1 MFEVVC
7 AILLAVAL
15 DRFVPEHLRVDP
27 FVWVRDMGGFV
38 AQRFDGDSRSHGT
51 ISLVIIVVVVF
62 IAIVILHFVL
72 GLIAWIFQ
80 FAFDV
85 LVLSWCVG
93 LHRLGER
100 AQDVADALQAGEI
113 SVANE
118 NLRILSGQLSDD
130 LSEPSIAHDTV
141 AAVLK
146 QGNSNVIA
154 PLFWFALLGPFGAI
168 LQRMTGALARLWA
181 GDAERAAGFG
191 WATVRL
197 SNLLGWLPARITALS
212 YAAVGSFEDAVR
224 CWRQAE
230 DLWSNSVD
238 APLLAAGLG
247 AMQMKHCEAAA
258 GGDDDEALVI
268 VTADTTHVQR
278 ALALVWR
285 ALLFWLLLA
294 FLLLVF
300 SLVAS

>member
-7 AILLAVAL
+7 AVLLAVAL
-15 DRFVPEHLRVDP
+15 DRFVPEHFRVDP
-27 FVWVRDMGGFV
+27 FMWVRAMGEFV
-38 AQRFDGDSRSHGT
+38 AQRFDGDSRAHGT
-51 ISLVIIVVVVF
+51 IALVIVVVVVL
-62 IAIVILHFVL
+62 IVIVILHFVL

-85 LVLSWCVG
+85 IVLFWCVG
-93 LHRLGER
+93 LHRLGQR
-100 AQDVADALQAGEI
+100 AEDVVDALQAGEI
-113 SVANE
+113 PVANE
-118 NLRILSGQLSDD
+118 KLRTLSGQLSDD

-141 AAVLK
+141 VAVLK

-168 LQRMTGALARLWA
+168 LQRMTGALSRLWA
-181 GDAERAAGFG
+181 GDAERAVGFG
-191 WATVRL
+191 WATVHL
-197 SNLLGWLPARITALS
+197 SNLLDWAPARVTALS
-212 YAAVGSFEDAVR
+212 YAAVGSFEDALR
-224 CWRQAE
+224 CWRDAG
-230 DLWSNSVD
+230 DVWSDSADV
-238 APLLAAGLG
+238 PLLAAGLG
-247 AMQMKHCEAAA
+247 AMQMKNCEVAA
-258 GGDDDEALVI
+258 GGDDDEALDL

-285 ALLFWLLLA
+285 ALLFWLLLV

>member
-15 DRFVPEHLRVDP
+15 DRVVPEPLRVDP
-27 FVWVRDMGGFV
+27 FVWVRAMGEFV
-38 AQRFDGDSRSHGT
+38 GQRLDGDSRSQGT
-51 ISLVIIVVVVF
+51 IALVIVAVVVLIV
-62 IAIVILHFVL
+62 IVILHFVL

-80 FAFDV
+80 FALDV
-85 LVLSWCVG
+85 LVLFWCVG

-100 AQDVADALQAGEI
+100 SQDVIDALQVGEV

-118 NLRILSGQLSDD
+118 NLRKLSGQLSDD
-130 LSEPSIAHDTV
+130 LSESSIAHDTV
-141 AAVLK
+141 MAVLK

-154 PLFWFALLGPFGAI
+154 PLFWFVLLGPFGAI
-168 LQRMTGALARLWA
+168 LQRMTGTLSQLWA
-181 GDAERAAGFG
+181 GDAERSAGFD
-191 WATVRL
+191 WATVHL
-197 SNLLGWLPARITALS
+197 SNLLDWAPARVTALS
-212 YAAVGSFEDAVR
+212 YAAVGSFEDALR
-224 CWRQAE
+224 CWRHAGGMMS
-230 DLWSNSVD
+230 DSAD
-238 APLLAAGLG
+238 APLMAAGLG
-247 AMQMKHCEAAA
+247 AMQMNNYVPAA
-258 GGDDDEALVI
+258 GDDDDEAFVV
-268 VTADTTHVQR
+268 VTADTIHVQR

>member
-15 DRFVPEHLRVDP
+15 DRVVAEHLRVDP
-27 FVWVRDMGGFV
+27 FVWIHAMGVFV
-38 AQRFDGDSRSHGT
+38 AQRLGGDSRSHGT
-51 ISLVIIVVVVF
+51 IALVTLVVVVF
-62 IAIVILHFVL
+62 IVIVILHFVL

-85 LVLSWCVG
+85 LVLFWCVG

-100 AQDVADALQAGEI
+100 AQDVIDALQAGEA

-118 NLRILSGQLSDD
+118 NLRKLSGQLSDD

-141 AAVLK
+141 MTVLK
-146 QGNSNVIA
+146 QGNTNVIA
-154 PLFWFALLGPFGAI
+154 PLFWFVLLGPFGAI
-168 LQRMTGALARLWA
+168 LQRMTGALSRLWA
-181 GDAERAAGFG
+181 GDAEASAGFG
-191 WATVRL
+191 WATVHL
-197 SNLLGWLPARITALS
+197 SNLLDWAPARITALG
-212 YAAVGSFEDAVR
+212 YAAVGSFEDALR
-224 CWRQAE
+224 CWRRVGGMLSDSA
-230 DLWSNSVD
+230 D

-247 AMQMKHCEAAA
+247 AMQMNNYEAAA
-258 GGDDDEALVI
+258 GDDDDKAFVV

-285 ALLFWLLLA
+285 ALLFWLLLV

-300 SLVAS
+300 GLVAS

>member
-7 AILLAVAL
+7 AILLAAAL
-15 DRFVPEHLRVDP
+15 DRLVPEHLRVDP
-27 FVWVRDMGGFV
+27 FVWVRAMGEFV
-38 AQRFDGDSRSHGT
+38 AQRLDGDSRSHGT
-51 ISLVIIVVVVF
+51 VALVIVVVVVL
-62 IAIVILHFVL
+62 IVIVILHFVL

-100 AQDVADALQAGEI
+100 AQDIIDALQVGEI

-118 NLRILSGQLSDD
+118 NLRTLSGQLSDD

-141 AAVLK
+141 VAVLK

-154 PLFWFALLGPFGAI
+154 PLFWFVLLGPFGAI
-168 LQRMTGALARLWA
+168 LQRITGPLCRLWA
-181 GDAERAAGFG
+181 GDAERSAGFG
-191 WATVRL
+191 WATVHL
-197 SNLLGWLPARITALS
+197 SNLLDWAPARVTALS
-212 YAAVGSFEDAVR
+212 YAAVGSFEDALR
-224 CWRQAE
+224 CWRHAGGMLS
-230 DLWSNSVD
+230 DSAD

-247 AMQMKHCEAAA
+247 AMQMNNYEAAA
-258 GGDDDEALVI
+258 GEDDDEALVV

-294 FLLLVF
+294 FAVLVL
-300 SLVAS
+300 SVAAS

>member
-7 AILLAVAL
+7 AILLAATL

-27 FVWVRDMGGFV
+27 FAWVRAMGEFV

-51 ISLVIIVVVVF
+51 IALVIVVVVVL
-62 IAIVILHFVL
+62 IVIVVLHFLL

-85 LVLSWCVG
+85 LVLFWCVG

-100 AQDVADALQAGEI
+100 AQDVVDALQTGDI

-118 NLRILSGQLSDD
+118 NLRTLSGQLSDD
-130 LSEPSIAHDTV
+130 LSESSIAHDTV
-141 AAVLK
+141 VVVLK

-168 LQRMTGALARLWA
+168 LQRMTGALSRLWA
-181 GDAERAAGFG
+181 GDAERSTSFG
-191 WATVRL
+191 WATVHL
-197 SNLLGWLPARITALS
+197 YNLLTWAPARITALS
-212 YAAVGSFEDAVR
+212 YAAVGSFEDALR
-224 CWRQAE
+224 CWRHAR
-230 DLWSNSVD
+230 DMWSDSAD
-238 APLLAAGLG
+238 GPLLAVGLG
-247 AMQMKHCEAAA
+247 AMQMKNCEAAA
-258 GGDDDEALVI
+258 GDDDDEAV
-268 VTADTTHVQR
+268 VVVAADTTHVQR

-294 FLLLVF
+294 FVVLVL

>member
-27 FVWVRDMGGFV
+27 FVWVRAMGEFV

-51 ISLVIIVVVVF
+51 IALVIVIVAVLIV
-62 IAIVILHFVL
+62 IVILHFVL

-85 LVLSWCVG
+85 LVLFWCVG

-100 AQDVADALQAGEI
+100 AQDVADTLQAGEI

-118 NLRILSGQLSDD
+118 NLRTLSGQLSDD
-130 LSEPSIAHDTV
+130 LSESSIAHDTV
-141 AAVLK
+141 VAVLK

-154 PLFWFALLGPFGAI
+154 PLFWFVLLGPFGAI
-168 LQRMTGALARLWA
+168 LQRMTGALSRLWA
-181 GDAERAAGFG
+181 ADAERSVGFA

-212 YAAVGSFEDAVR
+212 YATVGSFEDALR
-224 CWRQAE
+224 CWRQAG
-230 DLWSNSVD
+230 DMWSDSVD

-247 AMQMKHCEAAA
+247 AMQMKSCETTA
-258 GGDDDEALVI
+258 GGDDDEALDV

-285 ALLFWLLLA
+285 ALLFLLLLA

-300 SLVAS
+300 SLVVT

>member
-27 FVWVRDMGGFV
+27 FVWVRAMGEFV

-51 ISLVIIVVVVF
+51 IALVIVIVVVLIV
-62 IAIVILHFVL
+62 IVILHFVL

-80 FAFDV
+80 FAFNV
-85 LVLSWCVG
+85 LVLFWCVG

-100 AQDVADALQAGEI
+100 AQGVADALQAGEI

-118 NLRILSGQLSDD
+118 NLRTFSGQLSDD
-130 LSEPSIAHDTV
+130 LSESSIAHDTV
-141 AAVLK
+141 VAVLK

-154 PLFWFALLGPFGAI
+154 PLFWFVLLGPLGAI
-168 LQRMTGALARLWA
+168 LQRMTGALSRLWA
-181 GDAERAAGFG
+181 GDAEHSVGFG
-191 WATVRL
+191 WATVHL
-197 SNLLGWLPARITALS
+197 SNLLDWAPARITALS
-212 YAAVGSFEDAVR
+212 YAAVGSFEDALR
-224 CWRQAE
+224 CWRHAG
-230 DLWSNSVD
+230 DMWSDSAD

-247 AMQMKHCEAAA
+247 AMQMKNCEAAA
-258 GGDDDEALVI
+258 GGDDDETLVV

-294 FLLLVF
+294 FMVLVL
-300 SLVAS
+300 SVVAS